1 MTPPR
6 VFYLMG
12 VVQFISYFNLTVN
25 FRAIDEGRML
35 VAMGTDAL
43 AVIIS
48 IFVVQRLAN
57 PEKLA
62 RFGWQE
68 AGMVIGGSLA
78 ACAGMWLTR
87 SWG

>member
-1 MTPPR
+1 MTPPK
-6 VFYLMG
+6 VFYAMMT
-12 VVQFISYFNLTVN
+12 VQFVSYLNLTIN
-25 FRAIDEGRML
+25 YRAIDEGYRL

-57 PEKLA
+57 PDVKV
-62 RFGWQE
+62 RWGWQE
-68 AGMVIGGSLA
+68 SGMVIGGSLA
-78 ACAGMWLTR
+78 AWVGMTLTR